1 MAPTMNE
8 SQEPD
13 DLEQVIERLLRDP
26 VHGPRLKK
34 RLRELGLSPRAYVLD
49 LCRRDVAGA
58 VEMAVMR
65 SIAKARLKGS

>member
-1 MAPTMNE
+1 MNE

-34 RLRELGLSPRAYVLD
+34 RLKELVCRRELMCSICV
-49 LCRRDVAGA
+49 GA
-58 VEMAVMR
+58 TQREP
-65 SIAKARLKGS
+65 